1 MHRRGGH
8 CDNAACAM
16 QSSMLVCQITDLHVK
31 LPGEL
36 SRRVVDCA
44 AMLKQCVDAIV
55 RLPQQPDVV
64 VATGDLVDGGGIEEY
79 AHVRRLLAPLSIPVY
94 LIPGNRDDRAAMR
107 SVFSDHD
114 YLQQWPPFIQYA
126 IDDWPLRIVALDT
139 VVPTESGG
147 RLCAERL
154 DWLDQTLASK
164 PSQPTVLIMHHPPF
178 PTFIGSNGRFGFDGS
193 EVLAQIVAR
202 NPQIERVLCGHIHR
216 SVTFR
221 FGGTIASICPSTAHQ
236 TTLDLSDAVPTF
248 MLEPSG
254 FQLHAWKQD
263 VGVVSHTACI
273 GDYAGPYPFR

>member
-1 MHRRGGH
+1 
-8 CDNAACAM
+8 
-16 QSSMLVCQITDLHVK
+16 MLVCQITDLHVR

-44 AMLKQCVDAIV
+44 ALLEQCVDAIL

-64 VATGDLVDGGGIEEY
+64 VATGDLVDGGRVDEY
-79 AHVRRLLAPLSIPVY
+79 AHVRQLLAPLSMPVY
-94 LIPGNRDDRAAMR
+94 LTPGNRDERAALR
-107 SVFSDHD
+107 SAFSDHG
-114 YLQQWPPFIQYA
+114 YLHQWQPFIQYV

-154 DWLDQTLASK
+154 AWLERTLASERDK
-164 PSQPTVLIMHHPPF
+164 PTLLIMHHPPF
-178 PTFIGSNGRFGFDGS
+178 PTFIGRMNQHGFDGS
-193 EVLAQIVAR
+193 ESLAAIVAR

-221 FGGTIASICPSTAHQ
+221 FAGTIASICPSTAHQ
-236 TTLDLSDAVPTF
+236 TTLNLASDAVPTF
-248 MLEPSG
+248 MLEPPG
-254 FQLHAWKQD
+254 FQLHAWKQG